1 MSETTQTVAPAT
13 KPEPT
18 SEKLIAIRAEITKL
32 EDIQITWTKAT
43 PRDERLKL
51 NLELFKLG
59 NDEKAEI
66 ANIEKADREAK
77 AMEARNAKI
86 AMIDEL
92 LVAHVANNAAIGDKK
107 MSIEDKNAIND
118 KFHKLRETVVNAVLG
133 SKPTQAATATGDKT
147 PGTKGATGQE
157 IVDLYDKYRAE
168 GKTDKEARDAIKAA
182 GHSRGTTDAVIL
194 AAKGPVDKR

>member
-1 MSETTQTVAPAT
+1 MSDKTQTVALAT

-18 SEKLIAIRAEITKL
+18 SEKLTAIRAEITKL

-66 ANIEKADREAK
+66 ANIEKAEREAK

-86 AMIDEL
+86 SMIDEL
-92 LVAHVANNAAIGDKK
+92 LAAHVANNTAIGDKK
-107 MSIEDKNAIND
+107 MSIEDKNAVNN

-133 SKPTQAATATGDKT
+133 SKPIAAVSGDK
-147 PGTKGATGQE
+147 PAGTKGATGQE

>member
-1 MSETTQTVAPAT
+1 MSDVKTTPEAAKPAIV

-18 SEKLIAIRAEITKL
+18 SEKLTAIRAEIDAKL
-32 EDIQITWTKAT
+32 GIDQSKLD
-43 PRDERLKL
+43 RKGKLDL
-51 NLELFKLG
+51 NLEIYKLG
-59 NDEKAEI
+59 NDERVEI
-66 ANIEKADREAK
+66 ANIEKAEREAK

-86 AMIDEL
+86 SMIDEL
-92 LVAHVANNAAIGDKK
+92 LAAHVANNTAIGDKK
-107 MSIEDKNAIND
+107 MSIEDKNAVNN

-133 SKPTQAATATGDKT
+133 SKPIAAVSGDK
-147 PGTKGATGQE
+147 PAGTKGATGQE